1 MVATSSGSLLST
13 VFPRVSPSH
22 SDQSHAASR
31 QTDAALSPAPAP
43 ARESGRDA
51 HRELLASLAL
61 RASKPGSPDRQAF
74 EELGTHLRPAFAAF
88 FREKAKAKDDLID
101 DLSQRAMLG
110 LWQALSQGR
119 YDPTRS
125 AITTFAYAISHKV
138 WLQHLRATGRR
149 DAATDRYT
157 RLVAQAGPA
166 NARPE
171 SLAEESAHAALLEAM
186 RSALSEGDC
195 PAALTDDER
204 WLLRNWAGG
213 QSDRELAKVMGIA
226 ASNVNV
232 RKQRAYAKIREYLQ
246 RLGLTH
252 QEPDQG

>member
-13 VFPRVSPSH
+13 VIPRVPS
-22 SDQSHAASR
+22 SHANNPSR
-31 QTDAALSPAPAP
+31 PVAQQQTVPQAVTRSATT
-43 ARESGRDA
+43 GRDA
-51 HRELLASLAL
+51 HRELLADLAL
-61 RASKPGSPDRQAF
+61 KASDRSQPDRIAF
-74 EELGTHLRPAFAAF
+74 DKLATHLRPAFAAF
-88 FREKAKAKDDLID
+88 FREKARAKDDLIE
-101 DLSQRAMLG
+101 DLTQRSLLG

-119 YDPTRS
+119 YDPSRS

-149 DAATDRYT
+149 DAAVDRYT

-166 NARPE
+166 NPQAD
-171 SLAEESAHAALLEAM
+171 SLAEESAHAALLQAM
-186 RSALSEGDC
+186 RGALSEEQS

-213 QSDRELAKVMGIA
+213 QSDRELAKAMGIA

-246 RLGLTH
+246 RLGLTN
-252 QEPDQG
+252 QEAS